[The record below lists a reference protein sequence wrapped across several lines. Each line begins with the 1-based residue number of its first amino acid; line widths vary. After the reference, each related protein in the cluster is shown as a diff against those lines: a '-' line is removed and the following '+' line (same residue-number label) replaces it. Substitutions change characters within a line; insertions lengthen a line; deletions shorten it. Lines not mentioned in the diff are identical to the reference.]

1 MANCGAR
8 FSGPALCPRS
18 VDGKHKCCRVE
29 RHETKTWLPPEE
41 AAEHACRCGYR
52 REDWLR

>member
-1 MANCGAR
+1 MTVANCGAR

-52 REDWLR
+52 QGDP

>member
-1 MANCGAR
+1 MTVANCGAR

-29 RHETKTWLPPEE
+29 RHETKTWLSELQGEKGDRTGGGP
-41 AAEHACRCGYR
+41 
-52 REDWLR
+52 